1 MSAGHNSVTG
11 AFFSASQLSAQV
23 SPQAAN
29 LRTDLFFLPV
39 RGWLLSLEF
48 LFWSLLAAALI
59 SFWWQSDRTKQ
70 FAMDKALLACKQQ
83 DLQFLDQTMV
93 LRGLRPVRT
102 SEGQLV
108 LRRRYQFEFTTTG
121 QARYKGK
128 VTLLGNR
135 VSSLE
140 LEPHIM
146 PESNKRLH

>member
-1 MSAGHNSVTG
+1 
-11 AFFSASQLSAQV
+11 
-23 SPQAAN
+23 
-29 LRTDLFFLPV
+29 
-39 RGWLLSLEF
+39 LSLEF